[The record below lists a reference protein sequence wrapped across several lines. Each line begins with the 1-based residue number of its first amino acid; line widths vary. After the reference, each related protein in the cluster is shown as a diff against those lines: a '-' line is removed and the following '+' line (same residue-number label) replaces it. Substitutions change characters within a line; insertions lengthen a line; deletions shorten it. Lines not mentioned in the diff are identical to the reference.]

1 MVSVEEE
8 IESEKKFE
16 TEEDKGE
23 SSDTRVVEVVMR
35 DVREADSRPNEI
47 VSEQTVF
54 KVPLKRKKTDKVH
67 DYRQQKKI
75 DLKDVTEHI
84 DSESDSELSDSSV
97 TLSQSEFSSRN
108 YDVDDIKL
116 FLQSTKNKRGVLVN
130 EYFSDVGQFLEK
142 AKNFMTESCFSNK
155 EVYRLK
161 KIVRKLNMNL
171 NDGSEKV

>member
-1 MVSVEEE
+1 MARASDPDGAQSAGTSKDALVSVEEE
-8 IESEKKFE
+8 IESEKNVE

-35 DVREADSRPNEI
+35 AVREADITRPNEI

-75 DLKDVTEHI
+75 DLKDVAEHI

-116 FLQSTKNKRGVLVN
+116 FLQSTKNKSGG
-130 EYFSDVGQFLEK
+130 FSQ
-142 AKNFMTESCFSNK
+142 
-155 EVYRLK
+155 
-161 KIVRKLNMNL
+161 
-171 NDGSEKV
+171 

>member
-1 MVSVEEE
+1 VARASDPDGAQSAGTSKDALVSVEEE
-8 IESEKKFE
+8 IESEKNVE
-16 TEEDKGE
+16 PEEDKVE
-23 SSDTRVVEVVMR
+23 SSNTRVVEVVMR
-35 DVREADSRPNEI
+35 DVREADSTRPNEI

-116 FLQSTKNKRGVLVN
+116 FLQSTKNKSGG
-130 EYFSDVGQFLEK
+130 FSQ
-142 AKNFMTESCFSNK
+142 
-155 EVYRLK
+155 
-161 KIVRKLNMNL
+161 
-171 NDGSEKV
+171 

>member
-1 MVSVEEE
+1 M
-8 IESEKKFE
+8 KKKIE

-47 VSEQTVF
+47 VLEQTVF
-54 KVPLKRKKTDKVH
+54 VVPLK
-67 DYRQQKKI
+67 
-75 DLKDVTEHI
+75 
-84 DSESDSELSDSSV
+84 SELSDSSV

-130 EYFSDVGQFLEK
+130 EYFPDVGQFLEK
-142 AKNFMTESCFSNK
+142 ANNFMTESCFSNK

>member
-1 MVSVEEE
+1 M
-8 IESEKKFE
+8 KKMLK

-97 TLSQSEFSSRN
+97 T
-108 YDVDDIKL
+108 
-116 FLQSTKNKRGVLVN
+116 
-130 EYFSDVGQFLEK
+130 
-142 AKNFMTESCFSNK
+142 CH
-155 EVYRLK
+155 
-161 KIVRKLNMNL
+161 
-171 NDGSEKV
+171 KVSFPAATMM

>member
-1 MVSVEEE
+1 MAQASDPDGAQSAGTSKDALVSVEE
-8 IESEKKFE
+8 IESEKNVE

-75 DLKDVTEHI
+75 DLKDVAEHI

-116 FLQSTKNKRGVLVN
+116 FLQSTKNKSGG
-130 EYFSDVGQFLEK
+130 FSQ
-142 AKNFMTESCFSNK
+142 
-155 EVYRLK
+155 
-161 KIVRKLNMNL
+161 
-171 NDGSEKV
+171 